1 MVESTEGAAGLGG
14 GDGGLEDSSQ
24 PQYEEQPTVLLPDH
38 TENVDLMNAVLF
50 WVLVLAAMFMIYR
63 SWDTIKAS
71 LNRLFSSEEEN
82 SMAFGEKLSGGDDL
96 SAAP

>member
-1 MVESTEGAAGLGG
+1 
-14 GDGGLEDSSQ
+14 
-24 PQYEEQPTVLLPDH
+24 
-38 TENVDLMNAVLF
+38 MNAVLF